1 MGTGQALTRVLP
13 LLFLL
18 ALPVRAEFD
27 VADYE
32 INASL
37 KDDRQRQQASAEIE
51 AGRQREL
58 ARAAEETARR
68 QAEDVARQAAWLALP
83 QDERL
88 LRTRCVPCHGLDP
101 VDAVRH
107 ALPGW
112 LAVTLRMKYAN
123 KAELSVADVWQIS
136 VYLSRRQATDRL
148 DALLEWAVGFL
159 LIPLILIYPL
169 WRHRRRRRNR

>member
-1 MGTGQALTRVLP
+1 MGTGQALTRALP

-18 ALPVRAEFD
+18 ALPVWAEFD

-58 ARAAEETARR
+58 ARAAEEAARR
-68 QAEDVARQAAWLALP
+68 QAEDAARQAAWLALP
-83 QDERL
+83 ADERL
-88 LRTRCVPCHGLDP
+88 LRTRCMPCHGLDP
-101 VDAVRH
+101 VEAVRH
-107 ALPGW
+107 SLPGW

-123 KAELSVADVWQIS
+123 KAELSMADIWEIS
-136 VYLSRRQATDRL
+136 MHLSRRQAADRL
-148 DALLEWAVGFL
+148 DAAFEWASSL
-159 LIPLILIYPL
+159 LFIPLMLIYPL
-169 WRHRRRRRNR
+169 WRYRRHRRKQ

>member
-58 ARAAEETARR
+58 ARAAEEAARR

-83 QDERL
+83 ADERL

-123 KAELSVADVWQIS
+123 KAELSTADIWQIS
-136 VYLSRRQATDRL
+136 LHLSRRLPAGRA
-148 DALLEWAVGFL
+148 DAAFEWVSLLVA
-159 LIPLILIYPL
+159 IPLILIYPL
-169 WRHRRRRRNR
+169 WRYRRHQRKQ